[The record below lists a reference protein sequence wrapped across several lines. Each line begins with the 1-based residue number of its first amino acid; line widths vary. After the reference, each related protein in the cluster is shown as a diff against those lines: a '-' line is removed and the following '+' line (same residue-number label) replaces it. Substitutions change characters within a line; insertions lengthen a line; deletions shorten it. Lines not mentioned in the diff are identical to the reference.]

1 MYIMK
6 PAVFRCLLICAQSS
20 RTPARTDILQMHCVA
35 WRHAL
40 PPTLPCTS
48 VFSCVCECVCA
59 SLLSVVSFFAHALTC
74 GIIFSR
80 REEEDAQEEAQ
91 KFAAQPS
98 NSLGPAPR
106 SPNKTA
112 AVVSPFLREFMASQH
127 QELVL
132 GGSVNTS
139 SFLSNNPFLKPF
151 GGAGEAGVAGSGLL
165 WGQQETSS
173 SGLFRSLAANS
184 SSGLFRSLAANS
196 FFPSAG
202 VSNPFLPVAG
212 NQEEDKERNDDEE
225 SAGDVERE
233 VISCPSSLTQA
244 PPPLSFPL
252 PPPLPLC
259 PTLSGFPLT
268 CTCFLSP
275 SDCIWSRG
283 VLGVGS
289 CLFL

>member
-1 MYIMK
+1 MCI
-6 PAVFRCLLICAQSS
+6 
-20 RTPARTDILQMHCVA
+20 
-35 WRHAL
+35 
-40 PPTLPCTS
+40 TS
-48 VFSCVCECVCA
+48 LSCSFS
-59 SLLSVVSFFAHALTC
+59 AHAHAC

-98 NSLGPAPR
+98 NSLGLAPR

-112 AVVSPFLREFMASQH
+112 AVISPFLRDFMASQH
-127 QELVL
+127 QDLVP

-151 GGAGEAGVAGSGLL
+151 VGAGGAGVAGSGLL

-173 SGLFRSLAANS
+173 SGPFGSLAANS

-196 FFPSAG
+196 FFPSVG

-212 NQEEDKERNDDEE
+212 KREADKERNDDEE

-233 VISCPSSLTQA
+233 VIACCCSSSSRVAMPLSQSLASSLTQA
-244 PPPLSFPL
+244 PPLLSFPL
-252 PPPLPLC
+252 PPPLPMR

-268 CTCFLSP
+268 YTCFISP
-275 SDCIWSRG
+275 PDFIWSGG
-283 VLGVGS
+283 VLGVVCCFIS
-289 CLFL
+289 LDM

>member
-1 MYIMK
+1 MY
-6 PAVFRCLLICAQSS
+6 VYVYVYTCS
-20 RTPARTDILQMHCVA
+20 
-35 WRHAL
+35 
-40 PPTLPCTS
+40 
-48 VFSCVCECVCA
+48 FS
-59 SLLSVVSFFAHALTC
+59 AHALAC

-112 AVVSPFLREFMASQH
+112 AVASPFLRDFMASQH
-127 QELVL
+127 QDLVP

-151 GGAGEAGVAGSGLL
+151 TVSGGAGVAGSGLL

-173 SGLFRSLAANS
+173 SGLFNSLAANS

-202 VSNPFLPVAG
+202 VSNPFLVAG
-212 NQEEDKERNDDEE
+212 KQEEYKDRNGDEE

-233 VISCPSSLTQA
+233 VIACCYASSSRVTMPLSQSLPSSLTQ
-244 PPPLSFPL
+244 PPPRLSFPL
-252 PPPLPLC
+252 PPPLPSTASHSLW
-259 PTLSGFPLT
+259 LSYHVYLLSFALGFHLERRRT
-268 CTCFLSP
+268 WC
-275 SDCIWSRG
+275 G
-283 VLGVGS
+283 
-289 CLFL
+289 